1 MTKPTALA
9 VNPVAWGK
17 VMGCAMQYWG
27 NIRSKR
33 RTWIGR
39 VVAGSALV
47 GVLALAGC
55 ESVDEGVTDYRK
67 ATIDQT
73 SAEGKPTDV
82 SKKYMLSDNDKDVAI
97 VANDTFYVSLLQAYV
112 GPDAD
117 FRDSPGFGG
126 REEIVLVLRVRDS
139 NEPDSPGRFA
149 FYSDDVARGQ
159 FLNFSNLLTLG
170 PTRYHG
176 GVITIDVDEVR
187 LIGTTAHIKEKLRQL
202 ADDPEGAFGPD
213 PAKRRN
219 WNALARNVFD
229 IIDSDSYGTR
239 YTLTLLPSG
248 GIPDLP
254 YPRFEAGNYV
264 LMRHEARNDAFEWN
278 ALQLDNNTGR
288 LVYRGTTSDA
298 DGAAHRPAPCPTCD
312 PDSDAG
318 DYRARSYVTLQVNAL
333 RNVPDNPSAPDPHIK
348 PPRYR
353 SLDKDTRGAG
363 Q

>member
-1 MTKPTALA
+1 MKSSDKSGWSDRLGRLAAGVALA
-9 VNPVAWGK
+9 GAV
-17 VMGCAMQYWG
+17 
-27 NIRSKR
+27 
-33 RTWIGR
+33 
-39 VVAGSALV
+39 
-47 GVLALAGC
+47 ALAGC

-67 ATIDQT
+67 ATIDQN
-73 SAEGKPTDV
+73 SAQGKPTDV
-82 SKKYMLSDNDKDVAI
+82 SKKYMLSGDNKDVPI

-117 FRDSPGFGG
+117 FRDSPNYGG

-139 NEPDSPGRFA
+139 NDPASPGRFA

-170 PTRYHG
+170 PTRYQG

-187 LIGTTAHIKEKLRQL
+187 LIGTTAHIKQELQLL
-202 ADDPEGAFGPD
+202 ADDTEGAFGPD
-213 PAKRRN
+213 PTKRRN

-229 IIDSDSYGTR
+229 AIDSDSYGTR

-248 GIPDLP
+248 GVSGIP

-288 LVYRGTTSDA
+288 LVYRGTASDA
-298 DGAAHRPAPCPTCD
+298 DGGAHRPAPCATCD
-312 PDSDAG
+312 PDTSAG
-318 DYRARSYVTLQVNAL
+318 DYRARSYVTLQINAL
-333 RNVPDNPSAPDPHIK
+333 RNIPDNPNPETHK
-348 PPRYR
+348 VTPPKYK
-353 SLDKDTRGAG
+353 SLDQDKRGG
-363 Q
+363 GH